1 MIIQI
6 ILRSLKKML
15 QNYINKNNNYLNN
28 FKKNKMNNLI
38 LANYSKENRI
48 IKINN

>member
-28 FKKNKMNNLI
+28 IKKNKMNNLI
-38 LANYSKENRI
+38 LENYLK
-48 IKINN
+48 